1 MRDEQSKIKLNFRI
15 SPKVFEKMRA
25 LVDNGEYEDISD
37 VVVSAIHQMLERS
50 EKKDRIEAF
59 VIQYLKSDM
68 GHAIIREILWEERL
82 LPNSSGVISEI
93 PKGISEKDQ
102 LYTVNNKKQGSSDE
116 DQ

>member
-1 MRDEQSKIKLNFRI
+1 MRDELSKIKLNFRI
-15 SPKVFEKMRA
+15 SSRVFEKMRA

-50 EKKDRIEAF
+50 EKKDHIEAF
-59 VIQYLKSDM
+59 VIQYLKSDT
-68 GHAIIREILWEERL
+68 GRAIIREILWEERL

-93 PKGISEKDQ
+93 PKVISEKDQ
-102 LYTVNNKKQGSSDE
+102 PYTVNNEKQKSSDE